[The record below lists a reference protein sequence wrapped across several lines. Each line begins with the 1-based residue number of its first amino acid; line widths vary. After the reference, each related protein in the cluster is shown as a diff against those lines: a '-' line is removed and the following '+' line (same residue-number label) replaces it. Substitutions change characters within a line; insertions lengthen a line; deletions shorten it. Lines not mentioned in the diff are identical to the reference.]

1 MTDIESVKNAQRLHH
16 ILQAVQRIH
25 RSVGELS
32 YEMFMA
38 DEDKQGNVV
47 RCLEIIG
54 EAANHV
60 SEEICTANPEIPW
73 AAIIGMRNNLIHGY
87 NEVNYSLVWA
97 TVQNDLKVLEERIPQ
112 IIDSLN
118 MPSDFKFDQ
127 SAGENGNFDFGP
139 TTGGEDFA
147 FFINA
152 APDQMGAICLF
163 GVRNEEKDCC
173 HEHHSPKFKIDEDAL
188 LNAAALYCQVA
199 ADFNKS

>member
-1 MTDIESVKNAQRLHH
+1 MTEMESVKNAQRLHH

-54 EAANHV
+54 EAANHI

-73 AAIIGMRNNLIHGY
+73 AAIIWMRNNLIHGY

-112 IIDSLN
+112 IIGCLN

-127 SAGENGNFDFGP
+127 SADENNNVD
-139 TTGGEDFA
+139 
-147 FFINA
+147 
-152 APDQMGAICLF
+152 
-163 GVRNEEKDCC
+163 
-173 HEHHSPKFKIDEDAL
+173 
-188 LNAAALYCQVA
+188 
-199 ADFNKS
+199 

>member
-16 ILQAVQRIH
+16 ILQSVQRIH
-25 RSVGELS
+25 RSVSELS

-60 SEEICTANPEIPW
+60 SEEICAANPEIPW

-97 TVQNDLKVLEERIPQ
+97 TDGAERPESVGRKNSA
-112 IIDSLN
+112 DCR
-118 MPSDFKFDQ
+118 Q
-127 SAGENGNFDFGP
+127 SEHAAGF
-139 TTGGEDFA
+139 
-147 FFINA
+147 
-152 APDQMGAICLF
+152 
-163 GVRNEEKDCC
+163 
-173 HEHHSPKFKIDEDAL
+173 
-188 LNAAALYCQVA
+188 QV
-199 ADFNKS
+199 

>member
-16 ILQAVQRIH
+16 ILQSVQRIH

-60 SEEICTANPEIPW
+60 SEEICAANPEIPW

-112 IIDSLN
+112 IVGSLN
-118 MPSDFKFDQ
+118 MPPDFKFNQ
-127 SAGENGNFDFGP
+127 SSDENDNFD
-139 TTGGEDFA
+139 
-147 FFINA
+147 
-152 APDQMGAICLF
+152 
-163 GVRNEEKDCC
+163 
-173 HEHHSPKFKIDEDAL
+173 
-188 LNAAALYCQVA
+188 
-199 ADFNKS
+199 

>member
-60 SEEICTANPEIPW
+60 SEEICAANPEIPW

-112 IIDSLN
+112 IIGSLN
-118 MPSDFKFDQ
+118 MPPDFKFDQ
-127 SAGENGNFDFGP
+127 SADENDNFDYTMGNSEAGKDNVYFVAYTP
-139 TTGGEDFA
+139 SMITLDDDHNT
-147 FFINA
+147 INA
-152 APDQMGAICLF
+152 TAKTLVSGYTDTGTEPNPFYTLTTSY
-163 GVRNEEKDCC
+163 V
-173 HEHHSPKFKIDEDAL
+173 S
-188 LNAAALYCQVA
+188 YVS
-199 ADFNKS
+199 AD

>member
-25 RSVGELS
+25 RSVSELS

-60 SEEICTANPEIPW
+60 SEEICVANPEIPW

-87 NEVNYSLVWA
+87 NEVNYRLVWA
-97 TVQNDLKVLEERIPQ
+97 TVQNDLEVLEERIPQ

-118 MPSDFKFDQ
+118 MPSDFKFNQ
-127 SAGENGNFDFGP
+127 SAGENDNFD
-139 TTGGEDFA
+139 
-147 FFINA
+147 
-152 APDQMGAICLF
+152 
-163 GVRNEEKDCC
+163 
-173 HEHHSPKFKIDEDAL
+173 
-188 LNAAALYCQVA
+188 
-199 ADFNKS
+199 

>member
-54 EAANHV
+54 EAANHI

-97 TVQNDLKVLEERIPQ
+97 TV
-112 IIDSLN
+112 
-118 MPSDFKFDQ
+118 
-127 SAGENGNFDFGP
+127 
-139 TTGGEDFA
+139 
-147 FFINA
+147 
-152 APDQMGAICLF
+152 
-163 GVRNEEKDCC
+163 
-173 HEHHSPKFKIDEDAL
+173 
-188 LNAAALYCQVA
+188 
-199 ADFNKS
+199 

>member
-1 MTDIESVKNAQRLHH
+1 MTDMESVKNAQRLHH
-16 ILQAVQRIH
+16 ILQSVQRIH

-112 IIDSLN
+112 IIGSLN
-118 MPSDFKFDQ
+118 MPSDFKFDK
-127 SAGENGNFDFGP
+127 SADENNNVD
-139 TTGGEDFA
+139 
-147 FFINA
+147 
-152 APDQMGAICLF
+152 
-163 GVRNEEKDCC
+163 
-173 HEHHSPKFKIDEDAL
+173 
-188 LNAAALYCQVA
+188 
-199 ADFNKS
+199 

>member
-1 MTDIESVKNAQRLHH
+1 MTNIESVKNAQRLHH

-38 DEDKQGNVV
+38 DEDKQGNIV

-127 SAGENGNFDFGP
+127 SAGENGNFD
-139 TTGGEDFA
+139 
-147 FFINA
+147 
-152 APDQMGAICLF
+152 
-163 GVRNEEKDCC
+163 
-173 HEHHSPKFKIDEDAL
+173 
-188 LNAAALYCQVA
+188 
-199 ADFNKS
+199 

>member
-118 MPSDFKFDQ
+118 MPSDFEFDQ
-127 SAGENGNFDFGP
+127 SAGENGNFD
-139 TTGGEDFA
+139 
-147 FFINA
+147 
-152 APDQMGAICLF
+152 
-163 GVRNEEKDCC
+163 
-173 HEHHSPKFKIDEDAL
+173 
-188 LNAAALYCQVA
+188 
-199 ADFNKS
+199 